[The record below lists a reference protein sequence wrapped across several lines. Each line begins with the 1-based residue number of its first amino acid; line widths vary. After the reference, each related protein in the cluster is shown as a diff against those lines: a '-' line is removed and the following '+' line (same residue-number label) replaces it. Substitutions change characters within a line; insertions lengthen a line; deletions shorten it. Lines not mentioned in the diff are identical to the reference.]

1 MDFGKNLRMYRR
13 ERDLTQAQL
22 AEMVG
27 VAHNTIAGYEKG
39 DREPS
44 YQTLEAI
51 ADVLN
56 VSIDALMGKDESENE
71 IDGVL
76 EFLKNTEEGRI
87 LFSKLKGATRQDLL
101 RAASIIEA
109 LRKHE

>member
-39 DREPS
+39 DREPA
-44 YQTLEAI
+44 TPRKFEHVEVVFLAGI
-51 ADVLN
+51 F
-56 VSIDALMGKDESENE
+56 AL
-71 IDGVL
+71 
-76 EFLKNTEEGRI
+76 LK
-87 LFSKLKGATRQDLL
+87 
-101 RAASIIEA
+101 
-109 LRKHE
+109 